1 MTSVG
6 RDLLKFQASS
16 FNDETDPSIVSQL
29 QHNPH
34 LGEELLI
41 GFSTL
46 LPSLYSSSRAEKE
59 LLRALV
65 IDATT
70 VTLPVFRWLAFRKE
84 SRARISN
91 SLSLGLERLFSG
103 DSAFYDLI
111 FYSSILIS
119 VYQGSRRVHCCSAGW
134 NARVSPSKEV
144 LRKVLSVEEKGEE
157 KRPESLRQLTHT
169 KKRGENRTELL

>member
-1 MTSVG
+1 MTSMG
-6 RDLLKFQASS
+6 RDLLKLQASS

-29 QHNPH
+29 QRNPH

-70 VTLPVFRWLAFRKE
+70 VTLPVFRWLAFREE
-84 SRARISN
+84 STYFECLVAQIRAPF
-91 SLSLGLERLFSG
+91 LERFKHFTTSPLLFHSIHWQFIRAALLPMSFSTWMPVRTLS
-103 DSAFYDLI
+103 SAKMNW
-111 FYSSILIS
+111 SILNTDPLATDKLPSPYIRI
-119 VYQGSRRVHCCSAGW
+119 VGRVPG
-134 NARVSPSKEV
+134 
-144 LRKVLSVEEKGEE
+144 
-157 KRPESLRQLTHT
+157 
-169 KKRGENRTELL
+169 